1 MTQAC
6 PLGSVVGRS
15 TLCVCGVLLP
25 STKRF
30 NGGVKECRMIG
41 RGAPAQASN
50 ARPISPICTHTTIQ
64 YCNST
69 EGDHP
74 CVDFNFIII
83 TVSTLYCETPRYISA
98 QFKPRHVPA

>member
-41 RGAPAQASN
+41 LAVCMIGRGAPAQAS
-50 ARPISPICTHTTIQ
+50 TH
-64 YCNST
+64 
-69 EGDHP
+69 D
-74 CVDFNFIII
+74 
-83 TVSTLYCETPRYISA
+83 
-98 QFKPRHVPA
+98 QFVL